1 MSYGHR
7 SFFSNGTATQSSGR
21 EHVSTS
27 VRELADRVASFAA
40 ERGWQVFHDPK
51 NLAMA
56 IASETG
62 ELCATLRWVSSEA
75 ADLAAADPK
84 RREAIR
90 HEIGDI
96 AILLFSLCNR
106 LQVQLDD
113 LVLEKLAINATRY
126 SPEASRGRADRPS
139 NNE

>member
-1 MSYGHR
+1 MS
-7 SFFSNGTATQSSGR
+7 TT
-21 EHVSTS
+21 VSD
-27 VRELADRVASFAA
+27 LADCVAAFASD
-40 ERGWQVFHDPK
+40 RGWQAFHDPK

-62 ELCATLRWVSSEA
+62 ELCATLRWVSSDD
-75 ADLAAADPK
+75 ADAAAADPK

-106 LQVQLDD
+106 LEVQLDD
-113 LVLEKLAINATRY
+113 VVLGKLAINAARY
-126 SPEASRGRADRPS
+126 SAEASRGR
-139 NNE
+139 